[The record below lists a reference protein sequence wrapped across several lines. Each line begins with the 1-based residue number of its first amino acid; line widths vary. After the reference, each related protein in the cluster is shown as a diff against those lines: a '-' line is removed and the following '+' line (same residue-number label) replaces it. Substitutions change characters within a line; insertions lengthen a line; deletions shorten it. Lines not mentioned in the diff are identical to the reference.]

1 MTSEDLYDQK
11 LKEAYDQL
19 KDRPRA
25 ELISIRRTLENW
37 QWPEEMGEVPVK
49 NWVKLPDY
57 RRTYMPEDTITKM
70 TFLKPIADALLV
82 LGVKH
87 SDIENS

>member
-1 MTSEDLYDQK
+1 MSEDFYDQK
-11 LKEAYDQL
+11 LREAYDHL
-19 KDRPRA
+19 KDCPRA
-25 ELISIRRTLENW
+25 VLISIRRALENW

-49 NWVKLPDY
+49 NWSELLDY

-87 SDIENS
+87 SDIENG

>member
-1 MTSEDLYDQK
+1 MAGKDFYDQK
-11 LKEAYDQL
+11 LKEAYERL
-19 KDRPRA
+19 KQRPRA
-25 ELISIRRTLENW
+25 ELIRIRRTLETW

-49 NWVKLPDY
+49 NWDELLDY